1 MEIERADCLKIK
13 FHSVGEGFVAIAT
26 IIMHADGV
34 ASKKEL
40 NLILKTFVSQPLSV
54 LKVTCADDLFNFF
67 WETQHKILGT
77 YHRVPRSHEVVIFN
91 NAEVKELI
99 RAAKEILN
107 PDIRETAYLLACE
120 LAYVDGI
127 SENEEYILDIIHKE
141 FEIDQNIVNMI
152 KEIVPIKYQDPIQI
166 KNEFQ
171 NKLPIHFETAAEAI
185 IAIEL
190 AVTFAD
196 EDVNL
201 KQTVRMFW
209 NLTLLNMF
217 IDKDPGYYY
226 QIIHKILNIFD
237 KQLDNPVPF
246 NERELNDL
254 ILASNNILDS
264 KSREIA
270 LLVATELAYASEI
283 NDHENLFLE
292 RLREG
297 MNINRDIAHKI
308 NKLIVI
314 KFRN

>member
-1 MEIERADCLKIK
+1 MK

-34 ASKKEL
+34 ATKKEL
-40 NLILKTFVSQPLSV
+40 NLILKNFVSQPLKV
-54 LKVTCADDLFNFF
+54 LKVTYAEDLFNFF

-77 YHRVPRSHEVVIFN
+77 YHRIPKTSEVVIFN
-91 NAEVKELI
+91 KKEVKDLI
-99 RAAKEILN
+99 GAAKEVLN

-120 LAYVDGI
+120 LAYADGLTE
-127 SENEEYILDIIHKE
+127 SEEIILENIQKE
-141 FEIDQNIVNMI
+141 FEIDRKVVKMI
-152 KEIVPIKYQDPIQI
+152 REIVPIKYRTPIQN

-171 NKLPIHFETAAEAI
+171 NKIPIHFETAAEAI

-209 NLTLLNMF
+209 NLTLLNIF

-226 QIIHKILNIFD
+226 QIIHKILNIFN

-246 NERELNDL
+246 NKKELNDL
-254 ILASNNILDS
+254 ILACNNILDT
-264 KSREIA
+264 KSRETA
-270 LLVATELAYASEI
+270 LWVATELAYATEI
-283 NDHENLFLE
+283 NDHEKSVLDCLI
-292 RLREG
+292 EG
-297 MNINRDIAHKI
+297 MDIDKNIARQI
-308 NKLIVI
+308 NKIISI
-314 KFRN
+314 KFRS